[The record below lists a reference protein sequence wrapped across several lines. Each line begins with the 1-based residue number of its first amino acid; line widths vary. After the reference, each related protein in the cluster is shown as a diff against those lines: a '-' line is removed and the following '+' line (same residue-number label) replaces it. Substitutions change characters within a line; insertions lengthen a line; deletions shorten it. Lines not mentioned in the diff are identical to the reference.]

1 MKPYID
7 FITQK
12 IMEATSEADKNLFK
26 LLNNV
31 VYGKTM
37 ENMRKR
43 MKIRIIKR
51 SKDFHQ
57 DLHILITIFLVK
69 M

>member
-7 FITQK
+7 FNTQK
-12 IMEATSEADKNLFK
+12 RKEASNEADKNHFK
-26 LLNNV
+26 LLNDA

-43 MKIRIIKR
+43 MKIRVVKIA
-51 SKDFHQ
+51 KDFIRH
-57 DLHILITIFLVK
+57 TSRPT
-69 M
+69 